1 MSHEV
6 LSPECIIRRMKDA
19 TVRSDLV
26 RVLGDALLLFK
37 YAQDLSDS
45 ARGMIEKSPQDTIRG
60 LRQRY
65 APQHINI

>member
-19 TVRSDLV
+19 TVRSDPV
-26 RVLGDALLLFK
+26 DVLGNALLLFE
-37 YAQDLSDS
+37 YAQDLSNS
-45 ARGMIEKSPQDTIRG
+45 ARGIIKKFLQDTMRG